1 MSPPPFHTCL
11 FVSVPPRR
19 RGNLEKTK
27 ARLIKEQ
34 QLRTDRRVRELLHPR
49 NREEDVEVDDDSEE
63 ENRLRPRCARAT
75 RDQGTQTD
83 RSVWSCC
90 CGVFIGVFVIVLL
103 LCLITS
109 LSGNGRQRLAE

>member
-1 MSPPPFHTCL
+1 MPPL
-11 FVSVPPRR
+11 
-19 RGNLEKTK
+19 RGNLEETK
-27 ARLIKEQ
+27 ARIRKEQ
-34 QLRTDRRVRELLHPR
+34 QLRTDRRVRELLQPR
-49 NREEDVEVDDDSEE
+49 NREQDVEVHDDSEE
-63 ENRLRPRCARAT
+63 ENRLRRRCARAT